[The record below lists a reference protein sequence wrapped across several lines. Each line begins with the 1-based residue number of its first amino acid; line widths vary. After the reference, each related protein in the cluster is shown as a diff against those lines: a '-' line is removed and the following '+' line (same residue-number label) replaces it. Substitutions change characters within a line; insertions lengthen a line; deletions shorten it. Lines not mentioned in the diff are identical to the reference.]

1 MRKIK
6 NWRYLFIF
14 VFILLGFCFPG
25 MGVNAESLLN
35 PTDIEGHWAAKQIT
49 DWTSKGLVGGYP
61 DGTFKPNN
69 KITRAEFI
77 ALVNRAFGYTKISS
91 FSFSDV
97 AEKDWYAS
105 EIAKA
110 KAVGYIGGYPDGT
123 IKPNNPISR
132 QEVAAILTKILK
144 PQNVPIAS
152 TLMFTDAQNIPQ
164 WSKSAIEAVLSGGYM
179 GGYPDNTFQPTKSIT
194 RAESISVLDRAR
206 GVLYNQAGIYGYGAE
221 QETMTIA
228 GNVTISSS
236 GVTLKNA
243 VINGN
248 LYLTEGIGDGH
259 VTLENVQVKGTTKVS
274 GGGEDS
280 IIFSHCR
287 LGTVLVDVPDQSRVR
302 LGIQGSMLNTL
313 IIDSAATVT
322 DQGVIQTAYINVN
335 GVVIEIK
342 PTTLKLAEGIEVL
355 IAGKMVSEREPVEE
369 EELPGDDAALFGGG
383 GFSGGGGFGG
393 GGGDAGSGSD
403 DTKIT
408 TAAVNNAPTV
418 VEGQASQTG
427 TAIPA
432 DSGEAI
438 EAYSADVSAWFT
450 DADTEDVLT
459 YTVVSAQDKGG
470 VDVSANVT
478 LAGNL
483 LTYAPTAAQA
493 EKIVT
498 IVVKA
503 NDGKADSTG
512 NVTITV
518 TVTAVPETA
527 DLTRLEL
534 SGLPVN
540 YVFSGNQYIYEDVR
554 VASDVASITVT
565 PTGAGEITVIVGEK
579 TETVTVTSGDASGI
593 IALEA
598 GVEKIIVVETKEIGK
613 IAKTYTIKV
622 TRAIA
627 DESKVPQNLAAA
639 AGDRA
644 ISLTW
649 RPVIGAA
656 SYKVYCS
663 TQSETGYVEI
673 ANNVE
678 TNAYNSTELEAGK
691 RYYYKVA
698 AVDSTEGVSGGD
710 SDLSAEV
717 TAIANVDDQGTVYY
731 GNRLLV
737 SNESTDITPT
747 QSTGTLSMG
756 SNSINGTSQ
765 QLNMTNQ
772 SPAGLELEAYRIN
785 PVLPYE
791 PTKGINPIER
801 NLMMSAPE
809 PSVLNETRG
818 FNVCNF
824 NTNPYTYGV
833 TTARLAYIGTKVEV
847 WVGCTTTVNFTDE
860 MAKQIGEEFDDNIYS
875 LVTENFFYT
884 ESDVNGDGKIAI
896 LCYDIQDGYSPE
908 LGGGYVGGYF
918 WGGDLYEKTIEPD
931 SNRMEIFY
939 IDTYP
944 TMGVDTSVPD
954 VTKVYST
961 LAHEFQHMAN
971 FNRAMF
977 ETSKGTGGAME
988 TWLNEALSMAAE
1000 HMYNGVQS
1008 GRIDYYN
1015 KSDAIS
1021 NGRSL
1026 LNWANDEG
1034 ILANY
1039 ALSYLFG
1046 QYLRTQ
1052 VEQALGEVNEGQ
1064 EVKFFREI
1072 IEDSA
1077 GGYEAVENV
1086 IKKHINA
1093 DLSFGEF
1100 MTNFRAA
1107 MLLKANTG
1115 YYGFGDETAFDALST
1130 PLYTGESTELYG
1142 GGAVVKQISSPPFTE
1157 PAPADKGTDIQYR
1170 GIFQPL
1176 S

>member
-77 ALVNRAFGYTKISS
+77 ALVNRAFGYTKISP

-438 EAYSADVSAWFT
+438 EVYRADVSAWFT

-459 YTVVSAQDKGG
+459 YTVVSAQDEEG

-483 LTYAPTAAQA
+483 LTYAPIAAQA

-518 TVTAVPETA
+518 TVTAVPDTA

-540 YVFSGNQYIYEDVR
+540 YVFSGNQYIYEGVR

-649 RPVIGAA
+649 DTVGEEATA
-656 SYKVYCS
+656 SYKVYRS
-663 TQSETGYVEI
+663 TQSGTGYVEI

-698 AVDSTEGVSGGD
+698 ATVD

-717 TAIANVDDQGTVYY
+717 TAIANVDDQGTVYH

-737 SNESTDITPT
+737 SNESTNATSI

-896 LCYDIQDGYSPE
+896 LCFDIQDTYAGS
-908 LGGGYVGGYF
+908 GTGYVGGYF
-918 WGGDLYEKTIEPD
+918 APDDLNLAMLD
-931 SNRMEIFY
+931 SNQMEIFY

-944 TMGVDTSVPD
+944 TMTKDKSVPPD
-954 VTKVYST
+954 VTKAYST
-961 LAHEFQHMAN
+961 LAHEFQHMVN
-971 FNRAMF
+971 CNRAMI
-977 ETSKGTGGAME
+977 EKSESTGGDMD

-1015 KSDAIS
+1015 KSDAIR

-1052 VEQALGEVNEGQ
+1052 VEQALGEVKEGQ
-1064 EVKFFREI
+1064 EEVKLFREI

-1115 YYGFGDETAFDALST
+1115 YYGFGGETAFDALST

>member
-6 NWRYLFIF
+6 NWQYLFIF
-14 VFILLGFCFPG
+14 VFILLGFCFLG
-25 MGVNAESLLN
+25 RVLNAESLPN

-77 ALVNRAFGYTKISS
+77 ALVNRAFGYTKTSP

-144 PQNVPIAS
+144 PQNVPIGS
-152 TLMFTDAQNIPQ
+152 TLMFTDAKNIPQ
-164 WSKSAIEAVLSGGYM
+164 WSKSAIEAVLSSGYM

-194 RAESISVLDRAR
+194 RAESISVLDRAM
-206 GVLYNQAGIYGYGAE
+206 GVLYNQAGINGYGAE

-228 GNVTISSS
+228 GNVTISRS
-236 GVTLKNA
+236 GVTLKNT

-274 GGGEDS
+274 GGGENS

-287 LGTVLVDVPDQSRVR
+287 LGTVLVDVPDKSRVR

-335 GVVIEIK
+335 GVVIEIR
-342 PTTLKLAEGIEVL
+342 PTTLKLAEGIEAL
-355 IAGKMVSEREPVEE
+355 IAGKMVSERESAEE
-369 EELPGDDAALFGGG
+369 NVLGDDAALFGGG
-383 GFSGGGGFGG
+383 VGFVGGVGC
-393 GGGDAGSGSD
+393 DDSSSD
-403 DTKIT
+403 DPKIT
-408 TAAVNNAPTV
+408 TAAVNNAPIV
-418 VEGQASQTG
+418 REGQATQTG
-427 TAIPA
+427 TATLA

-438 EAYSADVSAWFT
+438 EVYSADVSAWFT

-459 YTVVSAQDKGG
+459 YTVVSAQDGEG

-483 LTYAPTAAQA
+483 LTYAPIAAQA
-493 EKIVT
+493 EKTVT

-518 TVTAVPETA
+518 TVAAVPDTA
-527 DLTRLEL
+527 DLTKLEL
-534 SGLPVN
+534 SGSPVN
-540 YVFSGNQYIYEDVR
+540 YVFSGNQYTYEGVR
-554 VASDVASITVT
+554 VASGVENITVT
-565 PTGAGEITVIVGEK
+565 PTGAGEITVTVGEK
-579 TETVTVTSGDASGI
+579 TETVTSGGTFGA

-598 GVEKIIVVETKEIGK
+598 GVEKIIVVVAKETGK
-613 IAKTYTIKV
+613 TAKTYTIKV

-627 DESKVPQNLAAA
+627 DESKVPQNLVAAT
-639 AGDRA
+639 GDRA

-649 RPVIGAA
+649 DAVIGAA
-656 SYKVYCS
+656 SYKVYRS
-663 TQSETGYVEI
+663 TQSGTGYVEI
-673 ANNVE
+673 ASGITDSPYE
-678 TNAYNSTELEAGK
+678 STGLEVGK

-698 AVDSTEGVSGGD
+698 ATVDSTDGVGGGD

-731 GNRLLV
+731 GDWLLV
-737 SNESTDITPT
+737 SNESTNITLT

-756 SNSINGTSQ
+756 NNSINSTSQ
-765 QLNMTNQ
+765 QLNITNI

-809 PSVLNETRG
+809 PSVLGESRE
-818 FNVCNF
+818 FNVYDF
-824 NTNPYTYGV
+824 KTETYGLI
-833 TTARLAYIGTKVEV
+833 TASLAYIGERVEI
-847 WVGCTTTVNFTDE
+847 WVGCNTTIEFTDE
-860 MAKQIGEEFDDNIYS
+860 MAKQIGEEFDGRIYP
-875 LVTENFFYT
+875 LVTENFYT
-884 ESDVNGDGKIAI
+884 ESDVNKDGRIAI
-896 LCYDIQDGYSPE
+896 LCYDIQDDYSPE
-908 LGGGYVGGYF
+908 WGGGYVGGYF

-931 SNRMEIFY
+931 SNQMEIFY

-944 TMGVDTSVPD
+944 TMGTNTSAPD
-954 VTKVYST
+954 VGKAYST
-961 LAHEFQHMAN
+961 LAHEFQHMVN
-971 FNRAMF
+971 YNCNMF
-977 ETSKGTGGAME
+977 IEKQEGETARQME

-1000 HMYNGVQS
+1000 YMYNGVQQ
-1008 GRIDYYN
+1008 GRITWYKNSAGIGD
-1015 KSDAIS
+1015 
-1021 NGRSL
+1021 GRSL
-1026 LNWANDEG
+1026 LDWESDGN
-1034 ILANY
+1034 ILDNY

-1052 VEQALGEVNEGQ
+1052 VEQALGKEH
-1064 EVKFFREI
+1064 EVKIFREI
-1072 IEDSA
+1072 IEDPV
-1077 GGYEAVENV
+1077 ENHVAVENV

-1093 DLSFGEF
+1093 ELSFGEF

-1107 MLLKANTG
+1107 MLLKAATG
-1115 YYGFGDETAFDALST
+1115 YYGFGGETAFDALST
-1130 PLYTGESTELYG
+1130 PLYTGEGTELYG

-1157 PAPADKGTDIQYR
+1157 PAPADKGDNVQYR
-1170 GIFQPL
+1170 GIFQPKL
-1176 S
+1176 IPEP